1 MIRKALII
9 WAARLAAAQEHCD
22 PHDPSEKAD
31 ARRIERYITQLY
43 PVNHQKHASDAKQ
56 LKQTFEALHYF
67 YAPHRNILEPAR
79 HLKTDAA
86 PRLPYLPSGAYYSAP
101 HNHSRFTGW
110 IASASAERWWRISE
124 ENHPPKF
131 KRPPLNTVR
140 YRNALRSAAGR
151 ASTIGSR
158 FGPAPSWTSP
168 LALVKYPFPLGGR
181 DWTRRDLLRASLDT
195 TLDIKSGY
203 VEVEQFGGP
212 RWAAPGAHVAC
223 PPVCGTWANVWRGT
237 GVFLRLNRPLV
248 AVNRLAAVVE
258 LVTQV
263 STKAGGKAV
272 LESFMR
278 QSPLLEAKVRLLQRA
293 PRYDGGRRRRHGASL
308 GESVAAAAA
317 DGGGGLGCVCLREPP
332 ICSKNCFNAT
342 EYAYDYVRVDGALRR
357 LGVAG
362 FLERVRE
369 GRGEDWCA
377 NVCGTGAYYH
387 QQKAPWAALDAMLV
401 SLSCLVGYDAV
412 VLTRSPNDNG
422 LVHQELVD
430 FDVPV
435 ALGGWGAPP
444 LGGLNDWD
452 KCKAPFSNLPV
463 NADALL
469 LEHWHSTN
477 KWALGDVARKQ
488 FAPCVLG
495 DPGGDAWTSRLGRDR
510 CRGGKGRTRR
520 RGADVDRACF
530 LTCRGHVSEAHANV
544 SLTQVLRDDVVLC
557 ED

>member
-1 MIRKALII
+1 MRRGALII
-9 WAARLAAAQEHCD
+9 WAATTAARPDCD
-22 PHDPSEKAD
+22 AHVPSQPQD
-31 ARRIERYITQLY
+31 ARRITRYLAEVY
-43 PVNHQKHASDAKQ
+43 PVNSEKHTTNAHQ

-67 YAPHRNILEPAR
+67 YAPTRDILEPER
-79 HLKTDAA
+79 HLNTKAT
-86 PRLPYLPSGAYYSAP
+86 PRLPYLPSGAYYAAP
-101 HNHSRFTGW
+101 QNHSRFTGW
-110 IASASAERWWRISE
+110 IASASAERWWRVSE
-124 ENHPPKF
+124 ENQPPPF

-140 YRNALRSAAGR
+140 HRNALRSASGR

-168 LALVKYPFPLGGR
+168 LALVKYPFPTRGL
-181 DWTRRDLLRASLDT
+181 TRRELLEASHTT
-195 TLDIKSGY
+195 TLDLSSGY

-248 AVNRLAAVVE
+248 SINRLSAVVE

-263 STKAGGKAV
+263 ASKAGGKAV

-293 PRYDGGRRRRHGASL
+293 PRFQDGRRRRHGASL

-369 GRGEDWCA
+369 GRAEDWCA

-401 SLSCLVGYDAV
+401 TLSCLVGYDAV

-435 ALGGWGAPP
+435 ALGGWGSPP
-444 LGGLNDWD
+444 PGQLNDWD

-469 LEHWHSTN
+469 LEHWHATN
-477 KWALGDVARKQ
+477 KWALGDVSRKT
-488 FAPCVLG
+488 FAPCTIG

-557 ED
+557 GD

>member
-1 MIRKALII
+1 
-9 WAARLAAAQEHCD
+9 
-22 PHDPSEKAD
+22 
-31 ARRIERYITQLY
+31 
-43 PVNHQKHASDAKQ
+43 
-56 LKQTFEALHYF
+56 
-67 YAPHRNILEPAR
+67 
-79 HLKTDAA
+79 
-86 PRLPYLPSGAYYSAP
+86 
-101 HNHSRFTGW
+101 
-110 IASASAERWWRISE
+110 
-124 ENHPPKF
+124 
-131 KRPPLNTVR
+131 
-140 YRNALRSAAGR
+140 
-151 ASTIGSR
+151 
-158 FGPAPSWTSP
+158 
-168 LALVKYPFPLGGR
+168 
-181 DWTRRDLLRASLDT
+181 
-195 TLDIKSGY
+195 
-203 VEVEQFGGP
+203 
-212 RWAAPGAHVAC
+212 
-223 PPVCGTWANVWRGT
+223 
-237 GVFLRLNRPLV
+237 
-248 AVNRLAAVVE
+248 
-258 LVTQV
+258 
-263 STKAGGKAV
+263 
-272 LESFMR
+272 MR
-278 QSPLLEAKVRLLQRA
+278 QSPLLEAKVRFLQRA
-293 PRYDGGRRRRHGASL
+293 PRFQDGRRRRHGAPL
-308 GESVAAAAA
+308 GEAVAAAAA
-317 DGGGGLGCVCLREPP
+317 DAGGGEGCVCLREPP
-332 ICSKNCFNAT
+332 ICSKNCFNAS
-342 EYAYDYVRVDGALRR
+342 EYAYTYVRVDGALRR

-369 GRGEDWCA
+369 GRAEDWCA

-401 SLSCLVGYDAV
+401 TLSCLLGHDAV

-435 ALGGWGAPP
+435 ALGGWGSPP
-444 LGGLNDWD
+444 LGGLNAWD

-469 LEHWHSTN
+469 LEHWHATN

>member
-1 MIRKALII
+1 MRRGALII

-22 PHDPSEKAD
+22 PHVPSQPQD
-31 ARRIERYITQLY
+31 ARRIERYITQVY
-43 PVNHQKHASDAKQ
+43 PVNSEKHTTNTHQ

-67 YAPHRNILEPAR
+67 YAPTRNILEPAR
-79 HLKTDAA
+79 HLKTDST
-86 PRLPYLPSGAYYSAP
+86 PRLPYLPSGAYYAAP
-101 HNHSRFTGW
+101 QNHSRFKGW
-110 IASASAERWWRISE
+110 IASASAERWWRVSE
-124 ENHPPKF
+124 EHQPPPF
-131 KRPPLNTVR
+131 KRPPLHTVR
-140 YRNALRSAAGR
+140 HLHQMRSAAGR

-168 LALVKYPFPLGGR
+168 LALVKYPFPTRGL
-181 DWTRRDLLRASLDT
+181 TRRELLQASYDT
-195 TLDIKSGY
+195 TLDLTSGY

-237 GVFLRLNRPLV
+237 GVFLKLSRPLV

-258 LVTQV
+258 LITQV
-263 STKAGGKAV
+263 ASKAGGKVV

-278 QSPLLEAKVRLLQRA
+278 QSPLLQEKVRYLQRA
-293 PRYDGGRRRRHGASL
+293 PRFQDGRRRRHGAPL

-332 ICSKNCFNAT
+332 ICSKNCFNAS
-342 EYAYDYVRVDGALRR
+342 EYAYTHVRVNGSLRR
-357 LGVAG
+357 PGVAG

-401 SLSCLVGYDAV
+401 SLSCLLGYDAV

-435 ALGGWGAPP
+435 ALGGWGSPP
-444 LGGLNDWD
+444 PGQLNDWG

-469 LEHWHSTN
+469 LEHWHATN
-477 KWALGDVARKQ
+477 KWALGDVARSK
-488 FAPCVLG
+488 FEPCELG

-557 ED
+557 KD

>member
-43 PVNHQKHASDAKQ
+43 PVDHQKHATNTHQ

-67 YAPHRNILEPAR
+67 YAPTRDILEPAR

-101 HNHSRFTGW
+101 QNHSRFTGW

-131 KRPPLNTVR
+131 KRSPLNTVR
-140 YRNALRSAAGR
+140 HRNALRSAAGR

-168 LALVKYPFPLGGR
+168 LALVKYPFPLAGS
-181 DWTRRDLLRASLDT
+181 DWTRRDLLRASHGT
-195 TLDIKSGY
+195 TLDITSGY

-248 AVNRLAAVVE
+248 SINRLSAIVE

-263 STKAGGKAV
+263 SSKAGGKAV

-469 LEHWHSTN
+469 LEHWHSTG
-477 KWALGDVARKQ
+477 KWALGDVSRSK
-488 FAPCVLG
+488 FAPCTLRV
-495 DPGGDAWTSRLGRDR
+495 PGGDAWTSRLGRDR